1 MKVLNGFEI
10 YEMDLVYAGKEAYAG
25 MRRATNGDG
34 QNSPVLKNED
44 AYYCLF
50 MAAIEE
56 RKANE

>member
-1 MKVLNGFEI
+1 
-10 YEMDLVYAGKEAYAG
+10 MDLVYAGKEAYAG